1 MKLAPRPSALPAAVT
16 GCNVG
21 SVQTAP
27 ISSRPRGGRNP
38 NMGGGIRTTKP
49 KAPAQPTKSGPN
61 PSRKIRAA
69 EIRILQ
75 KLPHGGTTSEQFE
88 LPIGAMKTF
97 SLASPLYLVAHRNEP
112 HRLSGIFQKI
122 NDALRRRFQVR
133 GFAVRQQV
141 ETVGRTT

>member
-1 MKLAPRPSALPAAVT
+1 MSMKLAPRPSALPAAVT
-16 GCNVG
+16 GGNVG

-38 NMGGGIRTTKP
+38 NMGESAPPNP
-49 KAPAQPTKSGPN
+49 KHQHSQPNPRPN

-69 EIRILQ
+69 KTRILQ
-75 KLPHGGTTSEQFE
+75 KLPHGGTTSEQLE

-97 SLASPLYLVAHRNEP
+97 SLASPLYLVAQRNEP
-112 HRLSGIFQKI
+112 HRLSGIFQQI

-141 ETVGRTT
+141 ETVG